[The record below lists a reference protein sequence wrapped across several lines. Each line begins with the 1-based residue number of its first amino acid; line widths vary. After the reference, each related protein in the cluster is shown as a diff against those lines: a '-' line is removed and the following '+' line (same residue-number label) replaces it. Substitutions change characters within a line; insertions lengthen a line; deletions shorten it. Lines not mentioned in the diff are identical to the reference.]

1 MLVIVDSD
9 QQARLATAEAPAR
22 RFEPDYRVI
31 SADSAAAGLTALQRL
46 AADGEDVALIAADH
60 RLKR

>member
-1 MLVIVDSD
+1 
-9 QQARLATAEAPAR
+9 
-22 RFEPDYRVI
+22 VI